1 MSVEPTRWH
10 HGEDHVLVWEGG
22 AALLSA
28 SAATHDA
35 ERIWNAMRREASL
48 ARFLA
53 LLAET
58 QGTGLLDLPPFA
70 VALVSTDSAHLAV
83 RGDFCISA
91 VSDGRLQEFSGDG
104 ITTWLERRFESP
116 DRIVLYNS
124 GIGDVG
130 LPILS
135 GVVQGGAVDLG
146 ALPLSGVGSARN
158 PAPAQHREAPRAPQA
173 EADAEVPG
181 GDLDQ
186 PHAEV
191 ADRAGVDGSVR
202 DDDEVPAPQV
212 VHAHGADNDARNR
225 ETRVDDDLLDEA
237 SPASLISVPKVAP
250 ASDEGRPSGAEADEV
265 PRHARSKYDSL
276 FGASIAVSPEV
287 AAVREDGEP
296 PEVDP
301 PQAQESVSPVV
312 AQPASSTSASEV
324 VDMKAQSVLSA
335 PSDPDLHDGHTIAD
349 FAELDQAAD
358 AAVDDSRGAEMIPAS
373 FCQRGHAN
381 PPHRDR
387 CRVCEGPVEA
397 RTEITPRPA
406 LGRLRLSS
414 GEVID
419 LVGPI
424 VAGRSP
430 TASGHHSGAVPR
442 LVALP
447 HPHVSGS
454 HIEFT
459 LEGWSVIARDL
470 ASRNGSYLRRS
481 GQPPMRLPES
491 AIPLANG
498 DILDLGHGVFI
509 YLEQLP

>member
-1 MSVEPTRWH
+1 MSVEPSRWH

-28 SAATHDA
+28 SVATRDA

-58 QGTGLLDLPPFA
+58 QGTGLLDLPSFA

-83 RGDFCISA
+83 RGDLCISA
-91 VSDGRLQEFSGDG
+91 ASDGRLQEFSGDG

-116 DRIVLYNS
+116 DRIVLS
-124 GIGDVG
+124 KRGIDDVG

-146 ALPLSGVGSARN
+146 ALPLSGVGSAR
-158 PAPAQHREAPRAPQA
+158 APQPSEA
-173 EADAEVPG
+173 E
-181 GDLDQ
+181 
-186 PHAEV
+186 PHAAV
-191 ADRAGVDGSVR
+191 AHPASIDSSVR

-225 ETRVDDDLLDEA
+225 ETRVDEDLLDEA
-237 SPASLISVPKVAP
+237 SPPSLISVPKVVP
-250 ASDEGRPSGAEADEV
+250 AGDEDRPNGPEADGV
-265 PRHARSKYDSL
+265 PRHSRSKYDSL

-287 AAVREDGEP
+287 AAVREEGEP

-301 PQAQESVSPVV
+301 PQAQESDSAAA
-312 AQPASSTSASEV
+312 AQPASSTPASDI
-324 VDMKAQSVLSA
+324 VDMKVQSVLPA
-335 PSDPDLHDGHTIAD
+335 PPDPDLHDGHTIAD
-349 FAELDQAAD
+349 FDQAAA
-358 AAVDDSRGAEMIPAS
+358 AAVAADDSRGAEMIPAS

-387 CRVCEGPVEA
+387 CRVCEGAVEA

-447 HPHVSGS
+447 HPHVSGN